1 MLMEILS
8 VIEPRIAGS
17 ALGDLGPEIVAIEVD
32 MFEQILS
39 TVKRLG
45 AYPAS
50 QLFGICLWCRF
61 RCVGAVTGR
70 FCVNLQS
77 NDG

>member
-1 MLMEILS
+1 MEILS
-8 VIEPRIAGS
+8 GIEPRIAGS

-50 QLFGICLWCRF
+50 QLFVICLC
-61 RCVGAVTGR
+61 
-70 FCVNLQS
+70 
-77 NDG
+77 